1 MFFLHVILK
10 KKFAFIYAGRD
21 QSNRKKKIRRS
32 QLAESISRSGYN
44 EAVGSSSYYKTL
56 SSNNK
61 IFSISFLYKYVQ
73 SEHTDVF
80 L

>member
-1 MFFLHVILK
+1 MFSLHVIYK
-10 KKFAFIYAGRD
+10 KNLLSLNTGRD

-44 EAVGSSSYYKTL
+44 EAAGSSSYHKTL

-61 IFSISFLYKYVQ
+61 IFSIPFLHECTFDTKK
-73 SEHTDVF
+73 
-80 L
+80 